1 MRIWEFIYLSIEAAR
16 AAGDKSPA
24 LDQSG
29 LIGLRPSG
37 SACVFVCVCTA
48 LQTRIQCQRTLF
60 LRLAAELEFTTQNH
74 GMLKLR
80 FNNSTETASVT
91 HWS

>member
-37 SACVFVCVCTA
+37 SACVFVCVHRPPNTHSMPA
-48 LQTRIQCQRTLF
+48 HFIS
-60 LRLAAELEFTTQNH
+60 AA
-74 GMLKLR
+74 R
-80 FNNSTETASVT
+80 RWVRVYDTEPWDAEIEI
-91 HWS
+91 